1 MKSTSETAAVAE
13 NSRFLGSIST
23 SSFRNLLTKSKLKK
37 KNSNKSNSENT
48 PPLDPNIIQVNNNS
62 SQFFPKSPPS
72 KSPTS
77 DSLINPSD
85 GHREILPPLDSS
97 LKKEIVESDEQ
108 NGELGNLE
116 DPSVKV
122 VVRIRP
128 INGQEKEVDRTVR
141 KVSSDSLSVGDRK
154 FTFDSV
160 LDFNSNQED
169 VFQLIGVPLVKNA
182 LAGYNTS
189 ILSYGQTGSG
199 KTYTMWGPPS
209 AMVEDPSPRSHQ
221 GIVPRIFQMLFSEIQ
236 REQENSDGKQT
247 NYQCRCS
254 FLEIYNDQIGDLLD
268 PTQRNLEIKDDPKNG
283 LYVENLT
290 EEYVSSHEDVTQI
303 LIKGLSSRKVGA
315 TTVNSKSSRS
325 HIVFTFVI
333 ESWCKGASS
342 KCFSSSKT
350 SRISLIDLAG
360 LDRNKLDDM
369 GKQHVQ
375 EDKNVKKS
383 LSQLGYLV
391 NTLAKETQSE
401 TAEDAPYGGSC
412 LTRILRESLGG
423 NAKLT
428 VICNISADNRNSS
441 EILST
446 LRFGQRIKSV
456 RNEPVIN
463 EISEDDVNGLSDQ
476 IRQLKEELIRAKS
489 DVYSSVGSKSG
500 YFKGRNARDSLN
512 QLRVSLNRS
521 LILPSIDN
529 DYEEE
534 LNIGEEDVKELRQQL
549 DYLHSSCETNLRD
562 PSEKRSSIQSS
573 SVKESCETDLLSEDE
588 IHCPEETEI
597 EEIDVEELPPMDI
610 PASAD
615 DLSITSKTLKTVD
628 PSIRNSISIS
638 SCHLSS
644 ILQEP
649 TLSESPK
656 IGNNP
661 RKSMVVPSALL
672 ASQNNVSESSE
683 SEVLRQSVKHSEH
696 IRSSLRSSK
705 IFSGP
710 TESSALLASQ
720 NKVSES
726 SESEVLRQ
734 SVKHSEH
741 IRSSLRSSKMF
752 SGPTES
758 LAASLQRGLQIIDH
772 HQRSSASNRSSVAF
786 SFEHV
791 MLKPCPEADKANAA
805 VQTLPDDKPSS
816 DGSSTPLF
824 CSSCQRKLDNNNPN
838 GVQDSLKTW
847 IVAVDGQ
854 TAAASDSAKAT
865 EREKALESVC
875 VEQAAKIEQ
884 LNHLVEQYKHER
896 ENFAIEHGPESLKN
910 EIIPFEQS
918 KTGENGTEYFD
929 KNEKEALLQE
939 IQALKSKLQSYT
951 AASPNRS
958 TDQLR
963 SSLLSRSIQLRKSVD
978 CRDNSEEELE
988 RERQRWMEMESDWIS
1003 LTDEL
1008 RMDLE
1013 SNRCRAEKLEVELK
1027 LEKKCTEELDEVIS
1041 RAVLG
1046 HARMVEHY
1054 ADLQEKY
1061 NDLVAKH
1068 RAIMEGIAEVKR
1080 AAAKAGAKGHGS
1092 RFAKSLAAEL
1102 SALRVEREREKELL
1116 KKENK
1121 SLRIQL
1127 RDTAEAVHAAGE
1139 LLVRLREAE
1148 QAASVAEENFSNVQE
1163 ENEKLKK
1170 QVEKLKRK
1178 HKMEMITM
1186 KQYLAD
1192 SRLPE
1197 SALQPLYRDD
1207 SDVAHNNTATM
1218 ADDDQAW
1225 RAEFGAIYQEHY

>member
-1 MKSTSETAAVAE
+1 MKSSTGTAAAE
-13 NSRFLGSIST
+13 NGRFLGSIST
-23 SSFRNLLTKSKLKK
+23 SSLRNLLPKSKLKK
-37 KNSNKSNSENT
+37 STSNKPNSENT
-48 PPLDPNIIQVNNNS
+48 PPPDPNIVQVNNS
-62 SQFFPKSPPS
+62 AQFFPKSPLS
-72 KSPTS
+72 KSLTS
-77 DSLINPSD
+77 NALINPSD
-85 GHREILPPLDSS
+85 DQREILPPVGSS
-97 LKKEIVESDEQ
+97 AKKEVVESEEK
-108 NGELGNLE
+108 NGELKNL

-128 INGQEKEVDRTVR
+128 VNCQEKEVDRTVR

-160 LDFNSNQED
+160 LDSNSNQED

-209 AMVEDPSPRSHQ
+209 AMVEDSSPRSHQ
-221 GIVPRIFQMLFSEIQ
+221 GIVPRIFQMLFSAIQ
-236 REQENSDGKQT
+236 REQEDPDGKQI

-254 FLEIYNDQIGDLLD
+254 FLEIYNEQIGDLLD
-268 PTQRNLEIKDDPKNG
+268 PTQRNLEIKDDSKNG
-283 LYVENLT
+283 FYVENLT
-290 EEYVSSHEDVTQI
+290 EEYVSSYEDVTQI

-325 HIVFTFVI
+325 HVVFTFII
-333 ESWCKGASS
+333 ESWCKGVSS

-350 SRISLIDLAG
+350 CRISLIDLAG
-360 LDRNKLDDM
+360 LDRNKLDDV

-375 EDKNVKKS
+375 EGKNVKKS

-391 NTLAKETQSE
+391 NTLAKETQPEKS
-401 TAEDAPYGGSC
+401 EDAYEGSC

-456 RNEPVIN
+456 RNEPVKN

-489 DVYSSVGSKSG
+489 DVYSSVGSKSE
-500 YFKGRNARDSLN
+500 YFKGQSARESLN

-521 LILPSIDN
+521 LILPCIDN

-534 LNIGEEDVKELRQQL
+534 LNVDEEDVKELRQQL
-549 DYLHSSCETNLRD
+549 DYLHSSSETNLRD
-562 PSEKRSSIQSS
+562 DPADKRGSIQSS
-573 SVKESCETDLLSEDE
+573 SVKESCEADLLSEDD

-597 EEIDVEELPPMDI
+597 EEIGADELPSMDI

-615 DLSITSKTLKTVD
+615 DLSKTLKTAD
-628 PSIRNSISIS
+628 PSFRNSISIS
-638 SCHLSS
+638 SCRRSS

-661 RKSMVVPSALL
+661 RKSMAIPSAPL

-683 SEVLRQSVKHSEH
+683 PEVQQSLKHSEH

-710 TESSALLASQ
+710 A
-720 NKVSES
+720 
-726 SESEVLRQ
+726 
-734 SVKHSEH
+734 
-741 IRSSLRSSKMF
+741 
-752 SGPTES
+752 ES
-758 LAASLQRGLQIIDH
+758 LAASLQRGLQIIDY
-772 HQRSSASNRSSVAF
+772 HQRGSASSRSSVAF
-786 SFEHV
+786 SFEHL
-791 MLKPCPEADKANAA
+791 MLKPCPEADKANTSS
-805 VQTLPDDKPSS
+805 VQTLQDSKPSS
-816 DGSSTPLF
+816 DGSSTPLL
-824 CSSCQRKLDNNNPN
+824 CSSCQRKFDNNNPN

-847 IVAVDGQ
+847 IVAVGNQQTDGDS
-854 TAAASDSAKAT
+854 TAVAAKDLEKAT
-865 EREKALESVC
+865 EREKALEAVC
-875 VEQAAKIEQ
+875 KEQAAKIEQ
-884 LNHLVEQYKHER
+884 LNLLVEQYKNGR
-896 ENFAIEHGPESLKN
+896 ENSAIIRL
-910 EIIPFEQS
+910 EQS
-918 KTGENGTEYFD
+918 NNGENGEEHFD
-929 KNEKEALLQE
+929 KEALLQE
-939 IQALKSKLQSYT
+939 IQTLKSKLQSHS
-951 AASPNRS
+951 AASPIKS
-958 TDQLR
+958 TEQLR

-978 CRDNSEEELE
+978 CHGDNSEEEIE
-988 RERQRWMEMESDWIS
+988 KERQRWMEMESEWIS

-1008 RMDLE
+1008 RMDIE
-1013 SNRCRAEKLEVELK
+1013 SNRGRAEKAEMELK
-1027 LEKKCTEELDEVIS
+1027 LEKKCTEELDDS
-1041 RAVLG
+1041 LGRAVLG

-1054 ADLQEKY
+1054 AELQEKY
-1061 NDLVAKH
+1061 NDLVTKH

-1080 AAAKAGAKGHGS
+1080 AAAKAGAKGHGA

-1102 SALRVEREREKELL
+1102 SALRVGREKEKEML

-1148 QAASVAEENFSNVQE
+1148 QAASVAEENFTNVQQ

-1178 HKMEMITM
+1178 HKMEMSTM
-1186 KQYLAD
+1186 KQYLAE

-1197 SALQPLYRDD
+1197 SALQPLYRED
-1207 SDVAHNNTATM
+1207 SDVTTAHINSGM

-1225 RAEFGAIYQEHY
+1225 RAEFGAIYQDHY